1 MLVKKSKSEKTKE
14 KDKTMKKNEKSPK
27 VKDAKDIALTKIKKM
42 EKTKSSKEKKKEPKT
57 SKKDKKT
64 KSLSSKTKILL
75 VISVAV
81 IICIVGLFWFIQSP
95 NVVKAQLI
103 IESGDIQV
111 KHDGGSWI
119 SAQNGMDLYQ
129 SDSIKTGVNASAS
142 IVFFKSSIIRLDSNT
157 EVKLQEIIQSEE
169 GTNVKIKQDAGR
181 TWNTVAKISG
191 IDNYDVQTPTTI
203 ASVRGTSF
211 DVYIKPDGKTD
222 VGVGRGIVNV
232 SRIQNGEIVDT
243 IEVKKDE
250 AVTIDPDAIGQTLEI
265 KTFEKDE
272 WVLENQQKDED
283 ILTHG
288 ISSYINSTINVK
300 DALYDRIEQYMPELK
315 ELYGI
320 SDEELDVLIDGY
332 LLGYYD
338 LPPETP
344 DWIREIIE
352 LS

>member
-1 MLVKKSKSEKTKE
+1 M
-14 KDKTMKKNEKSPK
+14 
-27 VKDAKDIALTKIKKM
+27 
-42 EKTKSSKEKKKEPKT
+42 
-57 SKKDKKT
+57 
-64 KSLSSKTKILL
+64 
-75 VISVAV
+75 
-81 IICIVGLFWFIQSP
+81 QSP

-111 KHDGGSWI
+111 KHAGGSWI

-157 EVKLQEIIQSEE
+157 EVNLQEMMQNAD
-169 GTNVKIKQDAGR
+169 GTNVKIKQDVGR

-203 ASVRGTSF
+203 ASVRGTAFVVIVESNGTT
-211 DVYIKPDGKTD
+211 YY
-222 VGVGRGIVNV
+222 GVEHGILNV
-232 SRIQNGEIVDT
+232 SSISNGTIQDT
-243 IEVKKDE
+243 IDVSGNKSVIIYVDMVDKS
-250 AVTIDPDAIGQTLEI
+250 LEI
-265 KTFEKDE
+265 KSFDKDDWILENLLKDE
-272 WVLENQQKDED
+272 QLVMD
-283 ILTHG
+283 I
-288 ISSYINSTINVK
+288 K
-300 DALYDRIEQYMPELK
+300 EELYKRIEQYIPELK

-320 SDEELDVLIDGY
+320 TDEELDVLIDGY

-344 DWIREIIE
+344 NWIREIFE

>member
-14 KDKTMKKNEKSPK
+14 NKKIKTTSS
-27 VKDAKDIALTKIKKM
+27 KIKKSNT
-42 EKTKSSKEKKKEPKT
+42 EKTKVN
-57 SKKDKKT
+57 KKT
-64 KSLSSKTKILL
+64 KTTSSKIKILFI
-75 VISVAV
+75 VSIVV
-81 IICIVGLFWFIQSP
+81 IICIVGLFWFMQSP
-95 NVVKAQLI
+95 NTVKAQLV

-111 KHDGGSWI
+111 KHAGGSWI

-157 EVKLQEIIQSEE
+157 EVNLQEMMQNAD
-169 GTNVKIKQDAGR
+169 GTNVKIKQDVGR

-203 ASVRGTSF
+203 ASVRGTAFVVIVESNGTT
-211 DVYIKPDGKTD
+211 YY
-222 VGVGRGIVNV
+222 GVEHGILNV
-232 SRIQNGEIVDT
+232 SSISNGTIQDT
-243 IEVKKDE
+243 IDVSGNKSVIIYVDMVDKS
-250 AVTIDPDAIGQTLEI
+250 LEI
-265 KTFEKDE
+265 KSFDKDDWILENLLKDE
-272 WVLENQQKDED
+272 QLVMD
-283 ILTHG
+283 I
-288 ISSYINSTINVK
+288 K
-300 DALYDRIEQYMPELK
+300 EELYKRIEQYIPELK

-320 SDEELDVLIDGY
+320 TDEELDVLIDGY

-344 DWIREIIE
+344 NWIREIFE

>member
-1 MLVKKSKSEKTKE
+1 MLVKKSKPEKTRGASALKTKKETVKTLKKKVVKTDNTKKTKE
-14 KDKTMKKNEKSPK
+14 KDKTMKK
-27 VKDAKDIALTKIKKM
+27 
-42 EKTKSSKEKKKEPKT
+42 KEPKT
-57 SKKDKKT
+57 SKKEKKT
-64 KSLSSKTKILL
+64 KLLSSRIKILL
-75 VISVAV
+75 IISIVV
-81 IICIVGLFWFIQSP
+81 IICIVGLFWFMQTT
-95 NVVKAQLI
+95 NTVKAQLI

-111 KHDGGSWI
+111 KHDGGSWV

-157 EVKLQEIIQSEE
+157 EVSIQEIIQSDD

-181 TWNTVAKISG
+181 TWSTVAKISG

-203 ASVRGTSF
+203 ASVRGTAF
-211 DVYIKPDGKTD
+211 DVHMKSDGKTE

-232 SRIQNGEIVDT
+232 SRIQNGEVLET

-250 AVTIDPDAIGQTLEI
+250 AVTIDPDASGQSLEI
-265 KTFEKDE
+265 KTFEKDN
-272 WVLENQQKDED
+272 WVLDNQQKDED
-283 ILTHG
+283 ILTHD
-288 ISSYINSTINVK
+288 ISMYINSTINVK
-300 DALYDRIEQYMPELK
+300 DALYDRIEQYIPELK

-320 SDEELDVLIDGY
+320 SDDEFDVLIDGY